1 MKRSM
6 SRLGHMT
13 GNLAGSL
20 LLAHP
25 SMTDPSFQHAVVLIS
40 AHNDEGAVGVIL
52 NRPMGKSLGEFN
64 SEVTTEGLSGIPVF
78 AGGPV
83 GDRQIILSAWQ
94 ASESLG
100 AFKLYFGLDAE
111 KAGEMITGGTDMAM
125 RAFVGYAGWEEG
137 QLEKELR
144 QNTWVVA
151 PVDVKLMNKH
161 EGVDLWR
168 SILAKINPELRLFAE
183 EPEDPSL
190 N

>member
-1 MKRSM
+1 M
-6 SRLGHMT
+6 SRRGYMT

-25 SMTDPSFQHAVVLIS
+25 SMTDPSFQHSVVLIS
-40 AHNDEGAVGVIL
+40 AHSDEGAVGVIL
-52 NRPMGKSLGEFN
+52 NRPLGKSLGEFKTEVVTDN
-64 SEVTTEGLSGIPVF
+64 LSEIPVF
-78 AGGPV
+78 VGGPV

-111 KAGEMITGGTDMAM
+111 KAGEMVSGGTDMAM
-125 RAFVGYAGWEEG
+125 RAFVGYAGWGEG
-137 QLEKELR
+137 QLENELT

-151 PVDVKLMNKH
+151 PVDVELMNEY
-161 EGVDLWR
+161 EGEDLWR
-168 SILAKINPELRLFAE
+168 SILTKVDPELRLASE
-183 EPEDPSL
+183 EPEDLSL